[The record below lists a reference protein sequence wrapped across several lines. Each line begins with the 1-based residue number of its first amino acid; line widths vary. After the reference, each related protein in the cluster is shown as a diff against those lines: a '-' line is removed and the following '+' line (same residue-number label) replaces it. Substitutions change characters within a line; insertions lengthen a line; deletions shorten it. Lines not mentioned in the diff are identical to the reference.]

1 MMEYN
6 IIISGI
12 GGQGVL
18 TVARILGE
26 AALYSGIKV
35 RMSEVHGLSQRFG
48 SLFAHV
54 RMGDQV
60 YGGLVPM
67 GKGNMLLALEP
78 AESLRYMHYMK
89 KGGALVLN
97 KNPIEPPQVSMG
109 LFNYPN
115 LLKIKDIA
123 TEKFGLRVIEVD
135 AKKIAAEAGGELAQN
150 SAMLGAALE
159 IPGFP
164 LTREAIV
171 YAVRKVI
178 SSRYAHINIKAIDLG
193 SEETKKIVA
202 AIF

>member
-48 SLFAHV
+48 SIFAHV

-123 TEKFGLRVIEVD
+123 AEKFGLRVIEVD

-178 SSRYAHINIKAIDLG
+178 SSRYADINIKAIDLG